1 MTDDEHQRPPTAL
14 RALEWTGELWS
25 RAVHS
30 AARSA
35 TFRIVAFALGVRIF
49 TALMAFFVN
58 IVFPLA
64 QKQQFSVLDRTH
76 LLWDTFARYDS
87 GWYFGIARHGYEFV
101 EGGRSNLAFFPVY
114 PLLMRYLGLAFGGGR
129 QNLYLAGVVIS
140 WVAYVLAMVMLYR
153 LGKTYVSK
161 VAAERAVIFASVFPF
176 AFFYGVVYSEALF
189 LLFTVTAFYGFRTKQ
204 WWLGAVAG
212 ALACATRVNGI
223 MALPAL
229 ALLAWQSAGRDPAAR
244 RRAAAAV
251 VLVPAGLVLYSVYV
265 DTLSGSYLEWRYSIR
280 RWNYDIAGS
289 PLKGFAYL
297 FTQLLTRPYEYLT
310 TEAIAP
316 YDVLHAFTGLTFI
329 ASLPLVGRRFG
340 AAFVLHMAL
349 NLWLPLSSGVFEGVG
364 RYCAVLFPFFF
375 VMATVRPFIL
385 RTGLLAASAALY
397 MLCMSLW
404 VNLHPIF

>member
-1 MTDDEHQRPPTAL
+1 
-14 RALEWTGELWS
+14 
-25 RAVHS
+25 
-30 AARSA
+30 
-35 TFRIVAFALGVRIF
+35 
-49 TALMAFFVN
+49 
-58 IVFPLA
+58 
-64 QKQQFSVLDRTH
+64 
-76 LLWDTFARYDS
+76 
-87 GWYFGIARHGYEFV
+87 
-101 EGGRSNLAFFPVY
+101 
-114 PLLMRYLGLAFGGGR
+114 
-129 QNLYLAGVVIS
+129 
-140 WVAYVLAMVMLYR
+140 
-153 LGKTYVSK
+153 
-161 VAAERAVIFASVFPF
+161 VFPF

-189 LLFTVTAFYGFRTKQ
+189 LLLTVTAFYGFRTKR

-229 ALLAWQSAGRDPAAR
+229 ALMAWQSAGRDPAAR
-244 RRAAAAV
+244 TRAAAAV
-251 VLVPAGLVLYSVYV
+251 VLVPAGLLLYSVYV
-265 DTLSGSYLEWRYSIR
+265 DTLSGSYLEWSYSIR

-289 PLKGFAYL
+289 PLTGFSYL
-297 FTQLLTRPYEYLT
+297 LTQLLTRPYEYLT

-316 YDVLHAFTGLTFI
+316 YDVLHAFTGLAFI

-340 AAFVLHMAL
+340 AALLLHMAL

-375 VMATVRPFIL
+375 VMATIRPFIL